1 MEGFDDYDYLELE
14 EMEKSYPQYDDMNYD
29 DLTTNLRKL
38 EDNVKNEA
46 MYGSDP
52 IAITDL
58 KSELDYVKLIM
69 ERRAI
74 EETTFTEGNDGTVN
88 ISGPSGSTTVPGVEF
103 VEDPGGLLPDVLDA
117 FDDSFDAEWK
127 DIEERLEKLKK
138 FSENRLTAEKKTNFE
153 NQVERVQAVARVI
166 KGKEKLLLDPKNKYV
181 RELIKRS
188 SVKTLKDGTEVLM
201 FRSEQGIEK
210 GGTQIM
216 KRGKTSELVYSK
228 NSPALREYKD
238 LLKKVKEIHTDS
250 DTGGESNPDVSDI
263 ISTLKESMARFALGD
278 EEEISREE
286 YNSSEEYASRENIEL
301 IDMSARLGDLPGLT
315 MAENNE
321 LRGVLNPPEGSNLE
335 ARTGQNGALQIQ
347 AAYFNKVI
355 GETVELV
362 GSVEGVTEYNTL
374 IERIDS
380 LKEARDR
387 TLEQRAVEEA
397 REEQLK
403 DISRSRRFIDWVGK
417 EKVGLAGLAVS
428 TAGLVT
434 ALLIHARGAV
444 VIAAKATGKVSKALA
459 ELAKKAGPILLP
471 ILIALATA
479 LKYGAQGVAWIAS
492 NLWVLAVVIAAT
504 IYSYNT
510 R

>member
-1 MEGFDDYDYLELE
+1 MEDYDDLELE
-14 EMEKSYPQYDDMNYD
+14 EMEKSYPQYDDMNYN
-29 DLTTNLRKL
+29 DLTTNLRNL
-38 EDNVKNEA
+38 ERKVKGEA
-46 MYGSDP
+46 MYCSDP
-52 IAITDL
+52 LVLVDL
-58 KSELDYVKLIM
+58 KSELDYVKIIM
-69 ERRAI
+69 ERRTI

-103 VEDPGGLLPDVLDA
+103 VEDIDVLLPDVLDA
-117 FDDSFDAEWK
+117 FDDTFDAEWK
-127 DIEERLEKLKK
+127 DIEERLKKLGKL
-138 FSENRLTAEKKTNFE
+138 SENRLAAELKRNFE
-153 NQVERVQAVARVI
+153 NQVERVQAVARVF
-166 KGKEKLLLDPKNKYV
+166 KGKEKLFLDPKNKYV

-216 KRGKTSELVYSK
+216 KRGKTGELVYSK

-238 LLKKVKEIHTDS
+238 LLKKIKGIRIDS
-250 DTGGESNPDVSDI
+250 DTGTEGGESNPDVSDI
-263 ISTLKESMARFALGD
+263 VSRINESVAGILEA
-278 EEEISREE
+278 EIGVEE

-301 IDMSARLGDLPGLT
+301 IDMGAHIGDLPGLT
-315 MAENNE
+315 KTENNE

-335 ARTGQNGALQIQ
+335 GRTGQKGALQIQ
-347 AAYFNKVI
+347 ADYFNKVI
-355 GETVELV
+355 GETVELA
-362 GSVEGVTEYNTL
+362 GLVEGVTEYDAL
-374 IERIDS
+374 MERIDS
-380 LKEARDR
+380 LKEARDQ
-387 TLEQRAVEEA
+387 TLKQRVVEEA

-403 DISRSRRFIDWVGK
+403 DISRLRRFIDWVGK
-417 EKVGLAGLAVS
+417 EKVGLTGLAVS

-444 VIAAKATGKVSKALA
+444 VITAKATGKVSKALA

-471 ILIALATA
+471 ILSALATA

-504 IYSYNT
+504 VYSYNN